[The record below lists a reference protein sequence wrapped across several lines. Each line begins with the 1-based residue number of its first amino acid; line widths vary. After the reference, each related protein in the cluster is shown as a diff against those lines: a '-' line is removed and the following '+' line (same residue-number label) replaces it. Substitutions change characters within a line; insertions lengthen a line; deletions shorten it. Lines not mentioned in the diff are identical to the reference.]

1 MANIVINDLA
11 VSKDLDTQALA
22 GIVGG
27 TYSYPSYPSY
37 QPSYYDVTSIHNDK
51 YFNDTS
57 FSYRNVT
64 AYENNDFFK
73 SIYKY

>member
-1 MANIVINDLA
+1 MANIDVNDLI
-11 VSKDLDTQALA
+11 VTSILDDEALA

-27 TYSYPSYPSY
+27 MYKAPDYGYY
-37 QPSYYDVTSIHNDK
+37 WPSYYDVTSIHNDK

-57 FSYRNVT
+57 YSYRNVT

-73 SIYKY
+73 SVYKY